1 MPGVK
6 YSFFQNHSPEP
17 NYTEEAIELINCI
30 LSYNLLTSTNS
41 YSGITNIEDRIASKA
56 QLLSD
61 SLLYLCYSLR
71 VEGAIYIIIEQQIKS
86 ALYPYIDTATPLNN
100 HANYTDIQRQTAR
113 RTLDQALL
121 IVSLF
126 VNLNPYPI
134 VVSGVYTV

>member
-41 YSGITNIEDRIASKA
+41 YSGMTNIEDRIASKA

-71 VEGAIYIIIEQQIKS
+71 VKGADYTIIEQQIKS
-86 ALYPYIDTATPLNN
+86 ALYPYINTVTPGNNNTNYTRRQREIARRILDTALFT
-100 HANYTDIQRQTAR
+100 
-113 RTLDQALL
+113 
-121 IVSLF
+121 VSLF